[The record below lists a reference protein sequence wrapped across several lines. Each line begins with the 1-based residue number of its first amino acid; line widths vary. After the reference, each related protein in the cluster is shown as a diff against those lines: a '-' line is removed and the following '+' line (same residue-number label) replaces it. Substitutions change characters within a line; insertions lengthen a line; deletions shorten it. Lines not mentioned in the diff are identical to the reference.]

1 MAREVFFLSET
12 RDGRCIR
19 DKNKMV
25 YHKNTILP
33 RGDAIGFHTARP
45 FESNKVGCAERAISG
60 LTLVSRRK
68 PSLAHTPCA
77 EFIVIGVFDRG
88 RIKGKKKSRVSGRFH
103 PRVTPPWESQPPAI
117 RRDDRVSRPQA
128 FGPPTLWGNFF
139 QDVYGDVAVAV
150 TRERPRIKVGIG
162 STRVEAVK
170 ISTGTSASAEG

>member
-60 LTLVSRRK
+60 LTLVSGRK

-88 RIKGKKKSRVSGRFH
+88 RIKGKKIASERTPPPSGHATVGVPAPCDPPRRPCFPPASIRTPNTVGELLPRCLRRRCRCCYPRVS
-103 PRVTPPWESQPPAI
+103 
-117 RRDDRVSRPQA
+117 
-128 FGPPTLWGNFF
+128 
-139 QDVYGDVAVAV
+139 
-150 TRERPRIKVGIG
+150 
-162 STRVEAVK
+162 
-170 ISTGTSASAEG
+170 